1 MKTKLSIFLSL
12 SMCALLLFSCKD
24 RRTTPAAVTTS
35 GEETAL
41 SVILGESEDMG
52 KEYIDSFVFFGE
64 STTYHLKSR
73 GVLSGGRDTVQV
85 LGNGSGTAI
94 LDPYTASTEVIYPET
109 GEVMSFSEAI
119 SRKKPKYLFMSFGLN
134 GAVYK
139 LKRGEGYFKDCYRRM
154 IAAVRQASPATKIIL
169 GSCYPVA
176 ENMDMSNYSLS
187 LDGLNGAIETL
198 NGWTAELCAE
208 EDVRYLNTN
217 EVLTDEN
224 GRLRLEYQVGDGHH
238 LTAEAYR
245 KILYYIRTHG
255 YR

>member
-1 MKTKLSIFLSL
+1 
-12 SMCALLLFSCKD
+12 MCALLLFSCKD

-35 GEETAL
+35 VEETAL

-73 GVLSGGRDTVQV
+73 GVLSEGRDTAQV
-85 LGNGSGTAI
+85 LGNSSGTAI

-119 SRKKPKYLFMSFGLN
+119 SRKKPKYLFMCFGLN
-134 GAVYK
+134 GAAAK
-139 LKRGEGYFKDCYRRM
+139 LRRGSEYFKSCYREL
-154 IAAVRQASPATKIIL
+154 IAAVRQVSPATKIIL

-187 LDGLNGAIETL
+187 LDGLNAAIETI
-198 NGWTAELCAE
+198 NGWTVELCAE
-208 EDVRYLNTN
+208 QGIRYLNIN